1 MLKQNNARVGFYIL
15 FFCFC
20 FVPSDDDNG
29 LDRHHLPSLSI
40 YIYLLSEIG
49 NERMYKLSMP
59 YAAETIKSVIYFK
72 LT

>member
-1 MLKQNNARVGFYIL
+1 MMIMAWTATTSLT
-15 FFCFC
+15 
-20 FVPSDDDNG
+20 
-29 LDRHHLPSLSI
+29 LSI